1 MGEHQQKLDV
11 LKRFVKEVNAYL
23 EKVSALDSENRAD
36 LMVQFN
42 QKLVE
47 YNVKATKLEKV
58 LSEMTIRKVI
68 EDSFGGGKESRVV
81 EQSILSGEENQ
92 KSVNGYLIQ
101 KIHTLEDRV
110 NAKFEKEQSDIGI
123 LKQSQV

>member
-1 MGEHQQKLDV
+1 MGENQQKVDV
-11 LKRFVKEVNAYL
+11 LKRFVKEVNSYL
-23 EKVSALDSENRAD
+23 EKVTALESENRAD
-36 LMVQFN
+36 LMVMFN

-47 YNVKATKLEKV
+47 YNKKAEQLEKV
-58 LSEMTIRKVI
+58 LSEMTIKKVI
-68 EDSFGGGKESRVV
+68 EDSFAGDKNSRVV

-110 NAKFEKEQSDIGI
+110 NAKFEKEQNDLVV
-123 LKQSQV
+123 LKQ